1 MVLSI
6 MMAELASKNMP
17 NSRLESKKTLFE
29 TKTDK
34 NHPLCGCTYQCSPYK
49 TVSHQPGG
57 AQEIVSRAKCV
68 KFDSR
73 NYTNAIM
80 FVSL

>member
-1 MVLSI
+1 
-6 MMAELASKNMP
+6 MA
-17 NSRLESKKTLFE
+17 
-29 TKTDK
+29 KTDPSLRSK
-34 NHPLCGCTYQCSPYK
+34 RLKPIPFCGCAYQCSPYE
-49 TVSHQPGG
+49 TVSHTPRG

-73 NYTNAIM
+73 NYLNAIM